1 MMLHLS
7 KETSLAW
14 MVHAY
19 TAFGGV
25 VGMMALFAAADGEI
39 NTAFLL
45 LMITAAIDATD
56 GMLARRLRVKEVLP
70 NFDGAMIDNVIDV
83 LTFIWIPVFIMGAI
97 GVFPH
102 ILWLAVPLV
111 AGIYAYGQSNMKTDE
126 GFFIGFPSYWNIV
139 ALYLYWL
146 HPAPHIAVLI
156 VVVPAILTFIPTR
169 YLYAS
174 KNRTLAPLTWGL
186 GIPWFVMIII
196 LLLQNQK
203 PDLNIVRL
211 SLFFPAYYMLA
222 SFYVEWQYRTGRR
235 QSDVSH
241 NGPVI
246 LQSDD

>member
-1 MMLHLS
+1 MLRLS
-7 KETSLAW
+7 KDTSLAW

-19 TAFGGV
+19 TASGGV
-25 VGMMALFAAADGEI
+25 IGMMALFAAAQGEI
-39 NTAFLL
+39 NTAFIL

-102 ILWLAVPLV
+102 VLWVAVPLV

-146 HPAPHIAVLI
+146 HPAPWIAILI

-186 GIPWFVMIII
+186 GIPWFAMIIY
-196 LLLQNQK
+196 LLLQHQQPN
-203 PDLNIVRL
+203 LGLVRL
-211 SLFFPAYYMLA
+211 SLFFPVYYMLA

-235 QSDVSH
+235 QPEESAVSS
-241 NGPVI
+241 PM
-246 LQSDD
+246 LPLDD